1 MIRVHTTN
9 ESVWYPTFR
18 GVPYSQPYL
27 QNRASVSTHVKGK
40 NLSTHR
46 RGFVRCMFS
55 TLLLC
60 KWRRA
65 LQPYIKGV
73 WLGCEGFNPWFMQM
87 RESSSTLYQGCMTRV
102 WRFQPLIYA
111 NEGGFFNLYQ
121 YCFPP
126 LLQTKMKMTVLQT
139 PWFINVQWNVNKH
152 IIT

>member
-1 MIRVHTTN
+1 MYSEKITAFAIHTTN

-65 LQPYIKGV
+65 LQPFIKGV
-73 WLGCEGFNPWFMQM
+73 WLWCEAFNPWFMQM
-87 RESSSTLYQGCMTRV
+87 REGSSTLYQGCMTRV
-102 WRFQPLIYA
+102 WCFQPLIYA
-111 NEGGFFNLYQ
+111 NEGGLFN
-121 YCFPP
+121 P
-126 LLQTKMKMTVLQT
+126 LSRVYD
-139 PWFINVQWNVNKH
+139 
-152 IIT
+152 

>member
-18 GVPYSQPYL
+18 GVPYSQPFL
-27 QNRASVSTHVKGK
+27 QNRASASTHVKGE

-87 RESSSTLYQGCMTRV
+87 REGSSTLYQGCIRLGCDAFNPWFMQMKEGSSTLYQGCMIRV
-102 WRFQPLIYA
+102 WSFQPLIYA
-111 NEGGFFNLYQ
+111 NEGGIFN
-121 YCFPP
+121 P
-126 LLQTKMKMTVLQT
+126 LSRMYD
-139 PWFINVQWNVNKH
+139 
-152 IIT
+152 